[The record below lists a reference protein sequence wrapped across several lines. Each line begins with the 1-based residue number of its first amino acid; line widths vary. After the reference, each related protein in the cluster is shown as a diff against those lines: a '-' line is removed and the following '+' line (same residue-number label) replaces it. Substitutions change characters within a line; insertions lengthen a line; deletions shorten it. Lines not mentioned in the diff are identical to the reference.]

1 MHVLKLFLTGKR
13 KLLEKAHQPQFLS
26 SFAFRKAWIGGQESV
41 FKKET
46 RKGP

>member
-1 MHVLKLFLTGKR
+1 MHVLKLFLTGTQ
-13 KLLEKAHQPQFLS
+13 KLLEKTHQPQFLS